1 MIKMEHS
8 VVINRSIEEV
18 FAFLIDVEK
27 WPQWRAEAVEVKK
40 PSEGPVGVGTT
51 FSGVGRFL
59 GRRLENINEVTQC
72 EPNRKFGFKTTSG
85 HVSMQFTD
93 TFESVKGG
101 TKISLVLDGE
111 TGGFFK
117 LAEPIMSRMVRRQ
130 FKTNYAN
137 LKDLLEAQT

>member
-8 VVINRSIEEV
+8 VVINRSVEEV
-18 FAFLIDVEK
+18 FAFVIDVEK
-27 WPQWRAEAVEVKK
+27 WPQWRAEVVEVERS
-40 PSEGPVGVGTT
+40 SEGPIGVGTT

-59 GRRLENINEVTQC
+59 GRRLENINEVTQY

-85 HVSMQFTD
+85 PVSMQFTD
-93 TFESVKGG
+93 TFESVEGG
-101 TKISLVLDGE
+101 TKVSLAMEGE
-111 TGGFFK
+111 TGSFFK

>member
-18 FAFLIDVEK
+18 FAFVTDVEK
-27 WPQWRAEAVEVKK
+27 WPQWRAEVVEVKK
-40 PSEGPVGVGTT
+40 SSEDPVGVGTT

-59 GRRLENINEVTQC
+59 GRRLENINEVTQY

-85 HVSMQFTD
+85 PVSMQFTD
-93 TFESVKGG
+93 TFESVEGG
-101 TKISLVLDGE
+101 TKVSLAMEGE

-130 FKTNYAN
+130 FKNNYAN